1 MTREELEQR
10 MVEMLYGEI
19 SGEDRRRFEAWLDQ
33 NPEAKAE
40 YGEIERTHRLLNCLD
55 EAPASVLPLRASLKA
70 STPPR
75 RWGRWL
81 AAAACLAAIF
91 CVSQGVVL
99 QVGDVRLALGPAAD
113 ASAVREEIRAE
124 FQRNYQP
131 AVDQLVKTAEQ
142 MVSQGQT
149 VADRQDAMERSMMLL
164 ASFRKVDQ
172 ELTQRK
178 MKDFSVD
185 LMRAIDDRL
194 NNIYALAYNPIPYSA
209 NDASPGFESK
219 KNN

>member
-1 MTREELEQR
+1 MTREELELR

-19 SGEDRRRFEAWLDQ
+19 SADDRREFEAWLEEH
-33 NPEAKAE
+33 PEAKAE
-40 YGEIERTHRLLNCLD
+40 YGEIEKTHRLLNCLD
-55 EAPASVLPLRASLKA
+55 EAPASVSPLRASLKA
-70 STPPR
+70 AAPPR
-75 RWGRWL
+75 RWRRWF
-81 AAAACLAAIF
+81 AAAACLAAVF

-99 QVGDVRLALGPAAD
+99 QVGELRLALGPAAD

-131 AVDQLVKTAEQ
+131 AIDQLVKTAEQ

-149 VADRQDAMERSMMLL
+149 VVDRQDALERSMMLL
-164 ASFRKVDQ
+164 ASFRKADQ

-185 LMRAIDDRL
+185 LMRVIDDRL
-194 NNIYALAYNPIPYSA
+194 NNIYALAYNPIPYS
-209 NDASPGFESK
+209 DPGYASK